1 MNLMGVYLLISQR
14 DKKMNEYKSTDNK
27 TIFTP
32 ATPKSIASI
41 GGESYKTTLAIDQ
54 RFNWFQKLMWKWC
67 FGVKIED
74 YKGA

>member
-14 DKKMNEYKSTDNK
+14 EMKMNKCE
-27 TIFTP
+27 TIFVP
-32 ATPKSIASI
+32 ANPKSIASI

-54 RFNWFQKLMWKWC
+54 HFNWFQKLMWKWC

-74 YKGA
+74 CKGT